1 LDENRKL
8 AWYWLSYGQT
18 RRTRRHLM
26 QALRIVTDVV
36 GDSITIANL
45 RQFKGRR
52 VEVIIMPLD
61 DELESIRTT
70 SLEGL
75 ARAFGDDE
83 PDYSASEVRE
93 GNPDYDAR

>member
-1 LDENRKL
+1 
-8 AWYWLSYGQT
+8 
-18 RRTRRHLM
+18 M

-36 GDSITIANL
+36 EDSIKIANL

-61 DELESIRTT
+61 DELESMRIA
-70 SLEGL
+70 SMEGL

>member
-1 LDENRKL
+1 
-8 AWYWLSYGQT
+8 
-18 RRTRRHLM
+18 M

-36 GDSITIANL
+36 EDSIKIANL

-61 DELESIRTT
+61 DELESIRAA
-70 SLEGL
+70 SMEGL
-75 ARAFGDDE
+75 ARAFENEE